1 LRSVKQYLTKTAL
14 RKNAEG
20 KNAEVFP
27 EITAAVDERQILGWR
42 IEKRHWKRGEVV
54 LVGVDEAGR
63 GPLAGPV
70 VAAAVTFDQNCCKRF
85 PIALHELNDSKLLD
99 AETRDKL
106 FDLIQEH
113 ADAVGIGIVEAPEI
127 DAINILQATM
137 RAMTIA
143 VEQLAERLLVK
154 ERVPECLLVDGNYFR
169 TTLRYPF
176 ETIVGGDGKS
186 PHIAAASVI
195 AKVTRDRIMTA
206 LHERYPQY
214 NFSQHKGYG
223 TPAHCAAIREF
234 GMSEV
239 HRKSFKAKSLQDLW
253 PEEVHAEIPEE
264 VLFTINQNS
273 Q

>member
-1 LRSVKQYLTKTAL
+1 LR
-14 RKNAEG
+14 

-27 EITAAVDERQILGWR
+27 EIKAAVEKRPVLGWK
-42 IEKRHWKRGEVV
+42 IERRHWKLGTQV

-70 VAAAVTFDQNCCKRF
+70 VAAAVSFDQKRCKKF
-85 PIALHELNDSKLLD
+85 PIALHELDDSKLLD
-99 AETRDKL
+99 AGTRDKL

-143 VEQLAERLLVK
+143 VEQLAERLYLK

-169 TTLRYPF
+169 TTLCYPF
-176 ETIVGGDGKS
+176 ETVIGGDGKS
-186 PHIAAASVI
+186 PHIAAASII

-206 LHERYPQY
+206 LHEQYPQY
-214 NFSQHKGYG
+214 NFAQHKGYG

-239 HRKSFKAKSLQDLW
+239 HRRSFRAKSLQDLW
-253 PEEVHAEIPEE
+253 PQEEPGNESEANAEE
-264 VLFTINQNS
+264 VLFSLNQES

>member
-1 LRSVKQYLTKTAL
+1 MKSQ
-14 RKNAEG
+14 AESG
-20 KNAEVFP
+20 VFP
-27 EITAAVDERQILGWR
+27 EIKATVPFKARPRLGWR
-42 IEKRHWKRGEVV
+42 IEKRHWKRSELV

-70 VAAAVTFDQNCCKRF
+70 VAAAVSFERSRCKAF
-85 PIALHELNDSKLLD
+85 PIALHELDDSKMLN

-113 ADAVGIGIVEAPEI
+113 ADAIGIGIVEASEI

-143 VEQLAERLLVK
+143 VEQLADRLMAK
-154 ERVPECLLVDGNYFR
+154 DRIPECLLVDGNYFR

-195 AKVTRDRIMTA
+195 AKVTRDRIMMA
-206 LHERYPQY
+206 LHAQYPQY
-214 NFSQHKGYG
+214 NFAQHKGYG

-239 HRKSFKAKSLQDLW
+239 HRKSFRTKSLQDLW
-253 PEEVHAEIPEE
+253 PQKETDKFSEK
-264 VLFTINQNS
+264 VLFSLNNEPQ
-273 Q
+273 